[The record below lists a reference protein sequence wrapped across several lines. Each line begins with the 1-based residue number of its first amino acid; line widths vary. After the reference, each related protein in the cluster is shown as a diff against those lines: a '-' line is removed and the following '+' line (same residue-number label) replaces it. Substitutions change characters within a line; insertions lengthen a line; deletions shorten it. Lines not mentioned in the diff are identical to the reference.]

1 MVGPSRKKN
10 HPGCFSSLQWSVMPC
25 TGLVKFLSSI
35 VSSTASPRLWKWLSW
50 TGLQSALICD
60 LSAILLNKEQIELH
74 IINLVVL
81 YTYSFEM
88 YSHLMELY
96 VWLVIIYIVVQIM
109 FVNGVI
115 YYVRLTCLHT
125 KECFSYFL
133 LVFFK
138 THSDFKLENIIII
151 IDFCYIF
158 ILFLKFI

>member
-1 MVGPSRKKN
+1 MSVFRGKQNLVSNICGSIICTINYFRDGRAQSKN

-35 VSSTASPRLWKWLSW
+35 MFQALCLRDCENDFLNWTTIRCHLWLKCYSFK
-50 TGLQSALICD
+50 QI
-60 LSAILLNKEQIELH
+60 NKEQIELH

-88 YSHLMELY
+88 YNHLMELY

-125 KECFSYFL
+125 RMFQL
-133 LVFFK
+133 LFIGVF
-138 THSDFKLENIIII
+138 
-151 IDFCYIF
+151 
-158 ILFLKFI
+158 

>member
-1 MVGPSRKKN
+1 MVGPSRKN

-50 TGLQSALICD
+50 TGLQSAVICD

-138 THSDFKLENIIII
+138 TRSDFKLENIII